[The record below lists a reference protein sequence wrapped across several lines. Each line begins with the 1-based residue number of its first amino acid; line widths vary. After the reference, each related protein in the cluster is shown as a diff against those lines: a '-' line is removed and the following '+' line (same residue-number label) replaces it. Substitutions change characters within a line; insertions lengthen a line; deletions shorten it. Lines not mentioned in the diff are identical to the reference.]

1 MVIFD
6 FVENVDIRQ
15 VEWNL
20 YCKTKECLKQ

>member
-6 FVENVDIRQ
+6 FCKNVDIRQ

-20 YCKTKECLKQ
+20 YYKIMECLKQ